1 MANYILPLI
10 AAVALTP
17 FTQAEYCC
25 KALSLTSLSP
35 HILYPNSTAYTLR
48 EATYFDIKQQLI
60 QPSCILQPK
69 TSDQVSLAIK
79 TLTTASRLK
88 PCPFA
93 VRSAG
98 HTPYAGASN
107 IQDGVTID
115 LKYLSDVV
123 YDTASRVVSIG
134 PAANWGDVF
143 KTLEPYG
150 IMTTGGRA
158 SSVGV
163 GGLVLGGGISYFS
176 PEHGLVCDN
185 VVEFEVVLSD
195 GSVVTASKTVN
206 ADLFTVLRGGNN
218 NFGIVTNIK
227 MSTFPYQ
234 GLWGGL
240 VLYPGEKEPVT
251 THFEALVRFSENVG
265 KAPKGAVIVMPV
277 YMSAVGKEQVLNA
290 YDYAEPVPR
299 PEIYNEFLAIQG
311 NVSDTTGIRNMS
323 SLAGE
328 LGASTTHRI
337 YFGTLTFANDIR
349 VMMKAHEIYL
359 DVLSGLK
366 AKATGDW
373 AIYTLFQP
381 LPPAYWKDSAA
392 KGGNV
397 LGLER
402 FGEQVLCLYQPYL
415 MWEGAVQDDLFQ
427 AAGAELVKRIREYAE
442 SVDGANPYLYLNY
455 ADITQDPL
463 ASYGAEAVE
472 RMRAAAKKYDPSSV
486 FQTLVPGGF
495 KISHVQ

>member
-1 MANYILPLI
+1 
-10 AAVALTP
+10 
-17 FTQAEYCC
+17 
-25 KALSLTSLSP
+25 
-35 HILYPNSTAYTLR
+35 
-48 EATYFDIKQQLI
+48 
-60 QPSCILQPK
+60 
-69 TSDQVSLAIK
+69 
-79 TLTTASRLK
+79 
-88 PCPFA
+88 
-93 VRSAG
+93 
-98 HTPYAGASN
+98 
-107 IQDGVTID
+107 
-115 LKYLSDVV
+115 
-123 YDTASRVVSIG
+123 
-134 PAANWGDVF
+134 
-143 KTLEPYG
+143 
-150 IMTTGGRA
+150 
-158 SSVGV
+158 
-163 GGLVLGGGISYFS
+163 
-176 PEHGLVCDN
+176 
-185 VVEFEVVLSD
+185 
-195 GSVVTASKTVN
+195 
-206 ADLFTVLRGGNN
+206 
-218 NFGIVTNIK
+218 
-227 MSTFPYQ
+227 
-234 GLWGGL
+234 
-240 VLYPGEKEPVT
+240 
-251 THFEALVRFSENVG
+251 
-265 KAPKGAVIVMPV
+265 
-277 YMSAVGKEQVLNA
+277 
-290 YDYAEPVPR
+290 
-299 PEIYNEFLAIQG
+299 
-311 NVSDTTGIRNMS
+311 MS

-397 LGLER
+397 LGLDR